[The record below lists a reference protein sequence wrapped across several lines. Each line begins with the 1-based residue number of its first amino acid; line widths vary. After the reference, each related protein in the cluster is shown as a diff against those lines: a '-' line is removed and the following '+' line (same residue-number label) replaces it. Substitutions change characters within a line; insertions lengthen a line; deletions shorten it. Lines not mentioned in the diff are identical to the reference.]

1 MCEVSWGC
9 NGSSVGVIGVAGS
22 ECRMEAAG
30 VARTNG
36 VTGVAGVFGVVG
48 VIGMTGTAGATGGGE
63 ERRTTLMAILPI
75 ISLKRLSI
83 AVYI

>member
-9 NGSSVGVIGVAGS
+9 NGSSVGVTGVAGS

-30 VARTNG
+30 VARANG
-36 VTGVAGVFGVVG
+36 VTGVAGVFGVFG
-48 VIGMTGTAGATGGGE
+48 VVGTAGATGGGE